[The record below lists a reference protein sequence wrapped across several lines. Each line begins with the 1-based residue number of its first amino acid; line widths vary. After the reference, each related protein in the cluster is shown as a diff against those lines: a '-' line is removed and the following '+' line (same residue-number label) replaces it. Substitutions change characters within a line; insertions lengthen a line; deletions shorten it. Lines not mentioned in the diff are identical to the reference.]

1 MTAHGY
7 AATVRTVGSTPP
19 GTGDPVQFNPPE
31 LNPAA
36 PAYPP
41 LAGAAPLLPAAD
53 TLNVRPELS
62 TPRFCIHTIVGIPGR
77 PLPR

>member
-1 MTAHGY
+1 MTAVGY
-7 AATVRTVGSTPP
+7 AATVMSVGSTPP

-41 LAGAAPLLPAAD
+41 WRGPPLHPVGRLPLRAPQ
-53 TLNVRPELS
+53 LS
-62 TPRFCIHTIVGIPGR
+62 THPRSVHTSAVT
-77 PLPR
+77 PRCRSLR